1 MNEWMNQQFLFYS
14 NPLKSFSPSSL
25 MKWIANA
32 LMTKFNWNCIGLES
46 TTLFTTVDKVYITS
60 QSDLQVMNLQHNL
73 IMMASLCEKCMGNY
87 MFFKTKT
94 IIILMLHSSSPSFP
108 DISMC
113 VRMYNCMS
121 ETHQLF
127 WPSSCLVC
135 SCIHVHFTNLVKKN
149 LNCSYKSKRS
159 VSHFRFLANHW
170 NEWKNSPLM

>member
-1 MNEWMNQQFLFYS
+1 MNEWMNQPFLFYS

-94 IIILMLHSSSPSFP
+94 IIILMLLSSSPSFP

-113 VRMYNCMS
+113 VCVCIIAWVKLINCFGPLLAWS
-121 ETHQLF
+121 
-127 WPSSCLVC
+127 
-135 SCIHVHFTNLVKKN
+135 VHIFMFTSLILWRKIWIAATNLN
-149 LNCSYKSKRS
+149 
-159 VSHFRFLANHW
+159 A
-170 NEWKNSPLM
+170 